1 LFSSFVFIPGGGMTL
16 TRFATKN
23 AFRNRRRSL
32 LTALSISFSLLLLTL
47 LMSIY
52 RGFYLEKGSVESQL
66 RLITRHKVSLVFQL
80 PSYYREKVRTIPGV
94 VHVSPWNWFGGI
106 YKDEKPEN
114 FFFQFTV
121 DPNEIFQVLK
131 DFKVPADQLEAFQ
144 RDRAGVAVA
153 KPLALKHGWKLG
165 DHIIIKGT
173 IYPINPELTIRA
185 MFETVD
191 PFDGVLFNTEYIEQ
205 ALPRVK
211 GKTGTLYTLVDSP
224 AHITEVSQAIDRMF
238 ENSPEPT
245 KTESEK
251 AFGLNFVASLG
262 NVKLFILS
270 ICGAVVFT
278 ILLVSGNTMAMTIR
292 ERTREVAVLKTLG
305 FTQGRILSLYVGE
318 AITISLIGGLL
329 GSLAATLLLIGISK
343 LPNGT
348 FFGGFKVTPETF
360 AVSLLVAALVGF
372 ISAIFPAYNA
382 SRKNIVEGLRHI
394 G

>member
-1 LFSSFVFIPGGGMTL
+1 MTL

-52 RGFYLEKGSVESQL
+52 RGFYVEKGSVESQL

-80 PSYYREKVRTIPGV
+80 PSYYREKVRAIPGV

-106 YKDEKPEN
+106 YKDQKPEN

-131 DFKVPADQLEAFQ
+131 DFRIPADQLEAFQ

-153 KPLALKHGWKLG
+153 KPLAVKHGWKLG

-173 IYPINPELTIRA
+173 IYPVNPELTIRA
-185 MFETVD
+185 MFETTD
-191 PFDGVLFNTEYIEQ
+191 PFDGVLFNSEYIEQ

-224 AHITEVSQAIDRMF
+224 EHIPQVSRAIDQMF

-251 AFGLNFVASLG
+251 AFGLNFISSLG

-305 FTQGRILSLYVGE
+305 FTKGRILSLYVGE
-318 AITISLIGGLL
+318 AITISLIGGLI
-329 GSLAATLLLIGISK
+329 GSLAATGLLAAISK
-343 LPNGT
+343 LSFAS
-348 FFGGFKVTPETF
+348 FFGLPKPTLGIL
-360 AVSLLVAALVGF
+360 AVALLVAALVGF
-372 ISAIFPAYNA
+372 LSTIFPAYNA
-382 SRKNIVEGLRHI
+382 SRRNIVEGLRHI

>member
-1 LFSSFVFIPGGGMTL
+1 MTL

>member
-1 LFSSFVFIPGGGMTL
+1 MTL

-23 AFRNRRRSL
+23 AFRNRRRSI

-47 LMSIY
+47 LMTIY
-52 RGFYLEKGSVESQL
+52 RGFYVEKGSIESQL
-66 RLITRHKVSLVFQL
+66 RVITRHKVSLVFSL
-80 PSYYREKVRTIPGV
+80 PSYYREKVRAIPGV

-106 YKDEKPEN
+106 YKDNKPEN

-131 DFKVPADQLEAFQ
+131 DFRIPADQLEAFQ

-165 DHIIIKGT
+165 DHIIIRGT
-173 IYPINPELTIRA
+173 IYQVNPELTIRA
-185 MFETVD
+185 LFETTD
-191 PFDGVLFNTEYIEQ
+191 PFEGVLFNSEYVEQ
-205 ALPRVK
+205 AVPRAK

-305 FTQGRILSLYVGE
+305 FTKGQILSLYVGE
-318 AITISLIGGLL
+318 AVTISMIGGLL
-329 GSLAATLLLIGISK
+329 GSLAASMLLLGVSK
-343 LPNGT
+343 LPVAS
-348 FFGGFKVTPETF
+348 FFNIPTAKPDTL